1 MASLKQIYNEIAWQV
16 GKQYLQQGK
25 KDEALSAFDFAI
37 ISEDTFIGAYIE
49 KAKLLESIGKTNAAI
64 EQYECALKLEDPTSY
79 ILVRIAHC
87 HEKLGNN
94 QLALQYFKK
103 GVNHVL
109 L

>member
-1 MASLKQIYNEIAWQV
+1 MTIEILNGILETNPYNEIAWLEV

-25 KDEALSAFDFAI
+25 KRRSLSAFDFAI

-87 HEKLGNN
+87 HEKLGND
-94 QLALQYFKK
+94 Q
-103 GVNHVL
+103 
-109 L
+109 